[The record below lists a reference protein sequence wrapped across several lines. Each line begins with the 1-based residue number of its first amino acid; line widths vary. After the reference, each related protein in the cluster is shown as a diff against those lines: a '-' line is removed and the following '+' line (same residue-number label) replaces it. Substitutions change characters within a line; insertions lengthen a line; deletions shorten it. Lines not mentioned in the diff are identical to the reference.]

1 MISNSLDI
9 PYLSIKSDANLDLC
23 VKSKDKFELNLHPPI
38 NKLLDAIIDFVTYY
52 KWEFVTVL
60 YQDPIRV
67 ERFIRFS
74 ENHRAQERKL
84 RFQFKILS
92 KNASE
97 WINVMEEIQASGSVH
112 LIIDIRTKLINK
124 FIEIVNLG
132 NENE

>member
-1 MISNSLDI
+1 MEI
-9 PYLSIKSDANLDLC
+9 PYLSIKSDANLDSS
-23 VKSKDKFELNLHPPI
+23 VKLNDKFELNLHPPI

-67 ERFIRFS
+67 ERLIRFS
-74 ENHRAQERKL
+74 ESHTAQERKL

-92 KNASE
+92 KNDSE
-97 WINVMEEIQASGSVH
+97 WINVMEQIQASGSVH

-124 FIEIVNLG
+124 FIGIVNLG